1 MIPNVRI
8 TNLFNLVHI
17 MSFWGA
23 RGNSSQLH
31 QLTGLRE
38 LMLDPQEQM
47 LKNSTHSKQYMR
59 RIVVNK
65 IYHLL
70 LLSLQRSYGYH
81 CKSIRCWISYAKTI

>member
-1 MIPNVRI
+1 MVCYKWIFATIMIPNVRM

-38 LMLDPQEQM
+38 LMLDP
-47 LKNSTHSKQYMR
+47 
-59 RIVVNK
+59 
-65 IYHLL
+65 
-70 LLSLQRSYGYH
+70 
-81 CKSIRCWISYAKTI
+81 